1 MSTCKDLR
9 DALQAGR
16 EPSPPMLEHAGECE
30 PCAELLFDGASL
42 GKQLG
47 SEAAN
52 DPSEQALAQLLS
64 GLKSELSHE
73 RGLKAWLRSRPSAL
87 RAALLFGVIGS
98 IGLLH
103 VGRLLRPDAAVY
115 PAGRLG
121 LELCVLGLIAI
132 ASVVVGLRPYF
143 KTNAPLALTVG
154 VAAIAVLTPVVSIAL
169 GPAHTAHD
177 ASLAGVGHAL
187 LPRAF
192 GCLMYGLV
200 FALPVG
206 LVAWLVDRGPAARS
220 AVPFAGA
227 ATIGAN
233 LALWLH
239 CPITHGSHIALGHV
253 PLGFCLFAAA
263 LLVWRYRPRR
273 A

>member
-1 MSTCKDLR
+1 VSTCKDLR
-9 DALQAGR
+9 DAVQAGS
-16 EPSPPMLEHAGECE
+16 EPSPTMLDHAAECA
-30 PCAELLFDGASL
+30 PCAEILLDDATL
-42 GKQLG
+42 GKRLG
-47 SEAAN
+47 FEAAS
-52 DPSEQALAQLLS
+52 DPSGQELAQLLS
-64 GLKSELSHE
+64 GLQSDLARESGP
-73 RGLKAWLRSRPSAL
+73 RAWLRSRPTVL
-87 RAALLFGVIGS
+87 RAALLLCVMVS
-98 IGLLH
+98 IGFLH

-115 PAGRLG
+115 PSGRLG
-121 LELCVLGLIAI
+121 LELSVLGLIAI

-154 VAAIAVLTPVVSIAL
+154 AAALAALMPVASIAM
-169 GPAHTAHD
+169 GPAHAAHD
-177 ASLAGVGHAL
+177 ASLAGIGDAL
-187 LPRAF
+187 LPRAV
-192 GCLMYGLV
+192 GCLVYGLV

-206 LVAWLVDRGPAARS
+206 LVAWLVDRGPAARA

-239 CPITHGSHIALGHV
+239 CPITHGIHIALGHV
-253 PLGFCLFAAA
+253 PLGLCLFAAA